1 MLALR
6 SKILR
11 PAVSKLRVL
20 KVDVMTAIAINDI
33 NENQAFEIER
43 IRADFPVL
51 NQKVSGH
58 PLIYLDNGASTQKPR
73 QVIDEVKHFYEN
85 DNSNVHRGIHTLSQ
99 RATDRFEGARKTVQH
114 FINAD
119 SEAEIIFTAGTT
131 EAINLVA
138 QSFVRDSFS
147 QGDEV
152 LISAM
157 EHHSNIVPWQML
169 EQQIGIKLKVIP
181 INEKGELLYEKF
193 EDLLSEKTKLLAV
206 TQLSNALGTITPL
219 KKMIDAAHAV
229 GAKVLVDG
237 AQAIAHTEVDVQA
250 LDCDFYAFS
259 GHKIFSPTGIGVLY
273 GKLSL
278 LDAMPPYQGGGDM
291 IKVVSFS
298 GTEFNDLPYKFEAG
312 TPNIAGAIG
321 LAAGLDY
328 ISKIGI
334 SAIAEYEHQLL
345 EYATAKM
352 LEIEGLRII
361 GTADEKASILSF
373 EIDGIHASDLG
384 TLLDSQGVA
393 IRVGHHC
400 AMPVM
405 EFFGVSATTRA
416 SLAFYNNKADIDAL
430 VAAVKKAAS
439 MLK

>member
-1 MLALR
+1 MTIAALKPNPEFD
-6 SKILR
+6 SK
-11 PAVSKLRVL
+11 
-20 KVDVMTAIAINDI
+20 
-33 NENQAFEIER
+33 FEIDR
-43 IRADFPVL
+43 IRADFPIL
-51 NQKVSGH
+51 KEEISGH
-58 PLIYLDNGASTQKPR
+58 PLAYLDNGASTQKPS
-73 QVIDEVKHFYEN
+73 QVIDVIKDYYEH

-99 RATDRFEGARKTVQH
+99 RATDRFESARKTVQK
-114 FINAD
+114 FINAESD
-119 SEAEIIFTAGTT
+119 TEIIFTRGTT

-138 QSFVRDSFS
+138 NSLVRESFKA
-147 QGDEV
+147 GDEV

-169 EQQIGIKLKVIP
+169 EQSMGIVLKVIP
-181 INEKGELLYEKF
+181 INDKGELIYSEFEK
-193 EDLLSEKTKLLAV
+193 LLSNKTKLLAI

-237 AQAIAHTEVDVQA
+237 AQAIAHAEVDVQA

-259 GHKIFSPTGIGVLY
+259 GHKIFAPTGIGILY
-273 GKLSL
+273 GKRAL

-298 GTEFNDLPYKFEAG
+298 GTEFNELPYKFEAG

-328 ISKIGI
+328 VSKIGI
-334 SAIAEYEHQLL
+334 AKIAKYETELL
-345 EYATAKM
+345 NYATEKLLA
-352 LEIEGLRII
+352 IDGLRII
-361 GTADEKASILSF
+361 GTAEHKASIISF
-373 EIDGIHASDLG
+373 EIDGVHASDLG
-384 TLLDSQGVA
+384 TLLDHQGVA

-416 SLAFYNNKADIDAL
+416 SLAFYNNTADIDAL
-430 VAAVKKAAS
+430 VAGIKKAMA
-439 MLK
+439 MLV

>member
-1 MLALR
+1 
-6 SKILR
+6 
-11 PAVSKLRVL
+11 
-20 KVDVMTAIAINDI
+20 MTIAAANFSTKASPETFD
-33 NENQAFEIER
+33 IER
-43 IRADFPVL
+43 IRADFPIL
-51 NQKVSGH
+51 DQQISGQQ
-58 PLIYLDNGASTQKPR
+58 LAYLDNGASTQKPR
-73 QVIDEVKHFYEN
+73 QVIDVIKEFYEN

-99 RATDRFEGARKTVQH
+99 RATDRFEAARKTVQH
-114 FINAD
+114 FINAQ
-119 SEAEIIFTAGTT
+119 SETEIIFTRGTT

-138 QSFVRDSFS
+138 QSFVRDSFNE
-147 QGDEV
+147 GDEI

-169 EQQIGIKLKVIP
+169 EQQIGVKLKVIP
-181 INEKGELLYEKF
+181 INDKGELLYEEF
-193 EDLLSEKTKLLAV
+193 EKLLSAKTKLLAI

-219 KKMIDAAHAV
+219 KKMIDAAHTV

-237 AQAIAHTEVDVQA
+237 AQAIAHTHVDVQA

-273 GKLSL
+273 GKRDL

-298 GTEFNDLPYKFEAG
+298 GTVFNELPYKFEAG

-328 ISKIGI
+328 VSEIGI
-334 SAIAEYEHQLL
+334 DAIAEYEHELL
-345 EYATAKM
+345 EYATEKM
-352 LEIEGLRII
+352 LEVDGLRII
-361 GTADEKASILSF
+361 GTAAEKASILSF
-373 EIDGIHASDLG
+373 EIDDVHASDLG

-430 VAAVKKAAS
+430 VTAVNRAVN

>member
-1 MLALR
+1 MT
-6 SKILR
+6 IV
-11 PAVSKLRVL
+11 AVKNQTSF
-20 KVDVMTAIAINDI
+20 DV
-33 NENQAFEIER
+33 ER
-43 IRADFPVL
+43 IRSDFPVL
-51 NQKVSGH
+51 DQEISGH
-58 PLIYLDNGASTQKPR
+58 KLAYLDNGASTQKPR
-73 QVIDEVKHFYEN
+73 QVINAIKEFYEN
-85 DNSNVHRGIHTLSQ
+85 DNANVHRGIHTLSQ
-99 RATDRFEGARKTVQH
+99 RATDSFEAARKTVQK
-114 FINAD
+114 FINAQSD
-119 SEAEIIFTAGTT
+119 AEVIFTRGTT

-138 QSFVRDSFS
+138 NSFVRDSFNA
-147 QGDEV
+147 GDEV

-169 EQQIGIKLKVIP
+169 EQQIGIKLNVIP
-181 INEKGELLYEKF
+181 INDKGELIYQEF
-193 EDLLSEKTKLLAV
+193 EALLSEKTKLLAI

-237 AQAIAHTEVDVQA
+237 AQAIAHAEVDVQA

-259 GHKIFSPTGIGVLY
+259 GHKIFSPTGIGILY
-273 GKLSL
+273 GKRAL

-321 LAAGLDY
+321 LAAGIDY
-328 ISKIGI
+328 VSKIGI
-334 SAIAEYEHQLL
+334 ANIANYENELL
-345 EYATAKM
+345 EYATKAM
-352 LEIEGLRII
+352 LNIDGLRII
-361 GTADEKASILSF
+361 GTAQEKSSIISF
-373 EIDGIHASDLG
+373 EIDGVHASDLG
-384 TLLDSQGVA
+384 TLLDHQGVA

-430 VAAVKKAAS
+430 VAALNKAVS
-439 MLK
+439 ILK

>member
-1 MLALR
+1 
-6 SKILR
+6 
-11 PAVSKLRVL
+11 
-20 KVDVMTAIAINDI
+20 MTIAAHDFSTKKTS
-33 NENQAFEIER
+33 EEFDIER
-43 IRADFPVL
+43 IRADFPIL
-51 NQKVSGH
+51 DQQISGH
-58 PLIYLDNGASTQKPR
+58 QLAYLDNGASTQKPR
-73 QVIDEVKHFYEN
+73 QVIDVIKEFYEN

-99 RATDRFEGARKTVQH
+99 RATDRFEAARKTVQH
-114 FINAD
+114 FINAQSD
-119 SEAEIIFTAGTT
+119 AEVIFTRGTT

-138 QSFVRDSFS
+138 QSFVRDSFET
-147 QGDEV
+147 GDEI

-157 EHHSNIVPWQML
+157 EHHSNIVPWQIL
-169 EQQIGIKLKVIP
+169 EQQIGVKLKVIP
-181 INEKGELLYEKF
+181 INDKGELLYDEFEK
-193 EDLLSEKTKLLAV
+193 LLSEKTKLLAV
-206 TQLSNALGTITPL
+206 TQLSNALGTIPPL

-237 AQAIAHTEVDVQA
+237 AQAIAHTHVDVQA

-273 GKLSL
+273 GKRDL

-298 GTEFNDLPYKFEAG
+298 GTEFNELPYKFEAG

-328 ISKIGI
+328 VSEVGI
-334 SAIAEYEHQLL
+334 NAIAEYEHELL

-352 LEIEGLRII
+352 LKVDGLRII
-361 GTADEKASILSF
+361 GTAAEKASILSF
-373 EIDGIHASDLG
+373 EIDGVHASDLG

-430 VAAVKKAAS
+430 VAAVNRAVS

>member
-1 MLALR
+1 MT
-6 SKILR
+6 
-11 PAVSKLRVL
+11 VL
-20 KVDVMTAIAINDI
+20 AINKADSSKRV
-33 NENQAFEIER
+33 FDVER

-51 NQKVSGH
+51 NQKISGH
-58 PLIYLDNGASTQKPR
+58 QLAYLDNGASTQKPS
-73 QVIDEVKHFYEN
+73 QVIDVIKDFYEN

-114 FINAD
+114 FINAA
-119 SEAEIIFTAGTT
+119 SETEIIFTRGTT

-138 QSFVRDSFS
+138 QSLVRDSFS
-147 QGDEV
+147 AGDEV

-169 EQQIGIKLKVIP
+169 EQQAGIKLKVIP
-181 INEKGELLYEKF
+181 INNKGELLYDEFEK
-193 EDLLSEKTKLLAV
+193 LLSEKTKLLAI

-237 AQAIAHTEVDVQA
+237 AQAIAHAKVDVQA

-273 GKLSL
+273 GKRAL

-298 GTEFNDLPYKFEAG
+298 GTEYNELPYKFEAG

-328 ISKIGI
+328 VSDIGI
-334 SAIAEYEHQLL
+334 EAIAEYEHELL
-345 EYATAKM
+345 EYATQKM
-352 LEIEGLRII
+352 LEVDGLRII
-361 GTADEKASILSF
+361 GTAAEKASIISF
-373 EIDGIHASDLG
+373 EIEGVHASDLG

-430 VAAVKKAAS
+430 LAAVNKAVS
-439 MLK
+439 MLR

>member
-1 MLALR
+1 
-6 SKILR
+6 
-11 PAVSKLRVL
+11 
-20 KVDVMTAIAINDI
+20 MTVVAINKANSKGFDV
-33 NENQAFEIER
+33 ER

-51 NQKVSGH
+51 NQTVSGH
-58 PLIYLDNGASTQKPR
+58 QLAYLDNGASTQKPS
-73 QVIDEVKHFYEN
+73 QVIDVIKEFYEN

-99 RATDRFEGARKTVQH
+99 RATDRFEGARKTVQQ
-114 FINAD
+114 FINAE
-119 SEAEIIFTAGTT
+119 SEAEIIFTRGTT
-131 EAINLVA
+131 EAINLIA

-147 QGDEV
+147 AGDEV

-169 EQQIGIKLKVIP
+169 EQQIGIKLRVIP
-181 INEKGELLYEKF
+181 INDKGELLYDEFEK
-193 EDLLSEKTKLLAV
+193 LLSEKTKLLAV

-273 GKLSL
+273 GKRAL

-298 GTEFNDLPYKFEAG
+298 GTEFNELPYKFEAG

-328 ISKIGI
+328 VDNIGI
-334 SAIAEYEHQLL
+334 AAIAEYEHNLL
-345 EYATAKM
+345 EYATEKM
-352 LEIEGLRII
+352 LAIEGLRII
-361 GTADEKASILSF
+361 GTAAKKASIISF
-373 EIDGIHASDLG
+373 EIDGVHASDLG

-405 EFFGVSATTRA
+405 EFFGVNATTRA

-430 VAAVKKAAS
+430 VAAVNKAVS
-439 MLK
+439 MLR

>member
-1 MLALR
+1 MTVVAI
-6 SKILR
+6 SKQKGLD
-11 PAVSKLRVL
+11 VERV
-20 KVDVMTAIAINDI
+20 
-33 NENQAFEIER
+33 
-43 IRADFPVL
+43 RADFPVL
-51 NQKVSGH
+51 NQKISGH
-58 PLIYLDNGASTQKPR
+58 PLVYLDNGASTQKPSH
-73 QVIDEVKHFYEN
+73 VIDTIKYFYEH

-114 FINAD
+114 FINAE
-119 SEAEIIFTAGTT
+119 SEAEIIFTSGTT
-131 EAINLVA
+131 ESINLVA
-138 QSFVRDSFS
+138 HSFVRSSFTA
-147 QGDEV
+147 GDEV

-157 EHHSNIVPWQML
+157 EHHSNIVPWQLL
-169 EQQIGIKLKVIP
+169 EQQIGLKLKVIP
-181 INEKGELLYEKF
+181 INDKGELIYEEF
-193 EDLLSEKTKLLAV
+193 EKLLSEKTKLLAI

-237 AQAIAHTEVDVQA
+237 AQAIAHSEVDVQA

-259 GHKIFSPTGIGVLY
+259 GHKIFSPTGVGVLY
-273 GKLSL
+273 GKRAL
-278 LDAMPPYQGGGDM
+278 LDAMPPYKGGGDM

-298 GTEFNDLPYKFEAG
+298 GTEFNELPYKFEAG
-312 TPNIAGAIG
+312 TPNIAGVVG

-328 ISKIGI
+328 VSEIGI
-334 SAIAEYEHQLL
+334 NVIAEYEHELL
-345 EYATAKM
+345 EYATEKM
-352 LEIEGLRII
+352 LAIEGLRII
-361 GTADEKASILSF
+361 GTAAEKASIISF

-405 EFFGVSATTRA
+405 DFFGVNATTRA

-430 VAAVKKAAS
+430 VAAVNKAVS
-439 MLK
+439 MLR

>member
-1 MLALR
+1 MNTL
-6 SKILR
+6 
-11 PAVSKLRVL
+11 
-20 KVDVMTAIAINDI
+20 AINNKTSFDI
-33 NENQAFEIER
+33 DR

-51 NQKVSGH
+51 HQEVSGH
-58 PLIYLDNGASTQKPR
+58 PLVYLDNGASTQKPS
-73 QVIDEVKHFYEN
+73 QVIDVIKDFYEN

-99 RATDRFEGARKTVQH
+99 RATDRFEAARKTVQR
-114 FINAD
+114 FINASSD
-119 SEAEIIFTAGTT
+119 AEIIFTRGTT
-131 EAINLVA
+131 DSINLVA
-138 QSFVRDSFS
+138 SSFVRESFKA
-147 QGDEV
+147 GDEV

-169 EQQIGIKLKVIP
+169 EQSMGIKLRVIP
-181 INEKGELLYEKF
+181 INDKGELIYSEFEK
-193 EDLLSEKTKLLAV
+193 LLSTKTKLLAI

-229 GAKVLVDG
+229 GTKVLVDG
-237 AQAIAHTEVDVQA
+237 AQAIAHSTVDVQA

-273 GKLSL
+273 GKREL

-298 GTEFNDLPYKFEAG
+298 GTEYNELPYKFEAG

-328 ISKIGI
+328 VSSIGI
-334 SAIAEYEHQLL
+334 QTIADYEHELL

-352 LEIEGLRII
+352 LEIDGLKII
-361 GTADEKASILSF
+361 GTAANKASIISF
-373 EIDGIHASDLG
+373 QIEGVHASDLG
-384 TLLDSQGVA
+384 TLLDHQGIA

-430 VAAVKKAAS
+430 VAGVKKAVA
-439 MLK
+439 MLV